1 MIPLLFKRRRRR
13 RGTLWTLLL
22 VAAAAWQVWQQGLT
36 PPDAPRRS
44 GPAAT
49 AFESLQGA
57 RLLRHGS
64 NDGDSFKVEHQGLAH
79 HFRLYFAD
87 CAETYL
93 NAQNAERVRDQ
104 GRDFGGLD
112 DARTLTLGRDARQFT
127 RALLEAGGFVI
138 HTRWQRVYDSNRF
151 YAFVV
156 FPDGEDLS
164 EKLVRAGLA
173 RIHTTGTTLPDGRS
187 ARQFEARLRALE
199 REAQA
204 AGRGAW
210 RR

>member
-1 MIPLLFKRRRRR
+1 MISLLFKRRRRR
-13 RGTLWTLLL
+13 RGPLWTLLL
-22 VAAAAWQVWQQGLT
+22 VAAAIWQLWQHGLP

-57 RLLRHGS
+57 RLLPYGG
-64 NDGDSFKVEHQGLAH
+64 NDGDSFKVEHRGLSH

-87 CAETYL
+87 CAETHR
-93 NAQNAERVRDQ
+93 NAKNADRVRDQ
-104 GRDFGGLD
+104 GRAFGGLD
-112 DARTLTLGRDARQFT
+112 EARTLALGREAVQFT
-127 RALLEAGGFVI
+127 RSLLQAGGFVI

-151 YAFVV
+151 YAFIT

-187 ARQFEARLRALE
+187 ARQFEARLRSLE
-199 REAQA
+199 HEARTA
-204 AGRGAW
+204 RRGAW
-210 RR
+210 RH

>member
-1 MIPLLFKRRRRR
+1 MIPRLFKRRRRR
-13 RGTLWTLLL
+13 GPLWTLLL
-22 VAAAAWQVWQQGLT
+22 IAAAAWQFWQHGLT

-64 NDGDSFKVEHQGLAH
+64 NDGDSFKVEHRGLAH

-138 HTRWQRVYDSNRF
+138 HTRWQRVYDSDRF

-156 FPDGEDLS
+156 FADGEDLS

-187 ARQFEARLRALE
+187 ARQFEAHLRGLE

>member
-1 MIPLLFKRRRRR
+1 MIPSLFKRRRRP
-13 RGTLWTLLL
+13 RGRLWTLLVL
-22 VAAAAWQVWQQGLT
+22 AAAVWQFWQQGMK

-44 GPAAT
+44 GPST
-49 AFESLQGA
+49 TSFERLHGA
-57 RLLRHGS
+57 RLIRHGS
-64 NDGDSFKVEHQGLAH
+64 NDGDSFKVEHQGVAH

-104 GRDFGGLD
+104 GRDFGGIED
-112 DARTLTLGRDARQFT
+112 SRTLTLGRDARHFT
-127 RALLEAGGFVI
+127 RAMLEAGGFVI
-138 HTRWQRVYDSNRF
+138 HTRWQRVYDSQRF
-151 YAFVV
+151 YAFVT

-187 ARQFEARLRALE
+187 TRQFEARLRALE
-199 REAQA
+199 HEARA